1 MTMTLLLQC
10 LYRVDYM
17 CQNNYPMPTVPPSGQ
32 TMVILS
38 YKRSTENKTTASSF
52 VGGLYKL
59 LILNYE
65 YYTICYLA
73 LALVFRVLYLIYI
86 MV

>member
-1 MTMTLLLQC
+1 
-10 LYRVDYM
+10 
-17 CQNNYPMPTVPPSGQ
+17 
-32 TMVILS
+32 MVILS

-52 VGGLYKL
+52 VGCLYKL